1 MKWLLLF
8 SVLWYSWIILRRW
21 LAWRRMP
28 VTAPPAAFQPSTA
41 ITVIIPVRNEAENI
55 LHLLRD
61 LERQRYPRELL
72 EVLVIDDHSDD
83 ETATLVEQ
91 FILASNLQIKCLQL
105 ENYVKYK
112 GKKAAVQVGV
122 EQAHGELLV
131 FTDGDCRVG
140 PEWLRSYTFV
150 YETEQPYFISGPVS
164 FHNTNTHFDRMQ
176 LVEFA
181 SLIGIGGAS
190 IGLGEP
196 NMCNGANLAYHKD
209 VFERVGG
216 FAGNETIASGDDEFL
231 LHKVHHALPGRV
243 KFLKSPEA
251 IVYTSVRKTLISF
264 VQQRVR
270 WASKWKSYQNLQ
282 VQLVA
287 LSVFLVNLLLFL
299 AIPALLWGNLPA
311 CAFLL
316 AYLTKF
322 AVDFLFLRE
331 ITNFLQARRFLWYFL
346 PLQFVYTPYVLIT
359 AVWGLWGRYNWKG
372 RTIKTYERQRV

>member
-1 MKWLLLF
+1 MRWLLLF

-83 ETATLVEQ
+83 ETATLVEE
-91 FILASNLQIKCLQL
+91 FILASGLQAKYLQL

-122 EQAHGELLV
+122 EQARGELLV

-140 PEWLRSYTFV
+140 PEWLRSYAFV

-164 FHNTNTHFDRMQ
+164 FHNTHTHFERMQ
-176 LVEFA
+176 LVEFS

-190 IGLGEP
+190 IALGQP
-196 NMCNGANLAYHKD
+196 NMCNGANLAYRKD
-209 VFERVGG
+209 IFERVGG

-231 LHKVHHALPGRV
+231 LHKVHQAFPERV

-251 IVYTSVRKTLISF
+251 IIYTSARKTLISF

-270 WASKWKSYQNLQ
+270 WASKWKFYQNLP

-299 AIPALLWGNLPA
+299 AIPAVLWGNLPA
-311 CAFLL
+311 WAFLL

-359 AVWGLWGRYNWKG
+359 AVWGLWGRYHWKG

>member
-1 MKWLLLF
+1 MRWLLLF

-28 VTAPPAAFQPSTA
+28 VTALPVAFQPSTA
-41 ITVIIPVRNEAENI
+41 ISVVIPIRNEADNI

-83 ETATLVEQ
+83 ETATLVEE
-91 FILASNLQIKCLQL
+91 FILASGLQAKYLQL

-122 EQAHGELLV
+122 EQARGELLV

-164 FHNTNTHFDRMQ
+164 FHNTHTHFERMQ

-190 IGLGEP
+190 IASGQP
-196 NMCNGANLAYHKD
+196 NMCNGANLAYRKD

-231 LHKVHHALPGRV
+231 LHKVHHAFSGRV

-251 IVYTSVRKTLISF
+251 IVYTLARKTLISF

-270 WASKWKSYQNLQ
+270 WASKWKSYQSLQ

-299 AIPALLWGNLPA
+299 AIPAVLWGNLPV